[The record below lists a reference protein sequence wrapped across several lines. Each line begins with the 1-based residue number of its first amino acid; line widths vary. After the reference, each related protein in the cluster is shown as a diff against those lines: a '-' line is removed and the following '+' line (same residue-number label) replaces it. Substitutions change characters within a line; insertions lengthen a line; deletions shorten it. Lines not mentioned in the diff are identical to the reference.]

1 MLRKI
6 PSWVQL
12 LFLSGIL
19 VPIAAYVVGQW
30 IIGPYEGNFGLLGYF
45 FSIYS
50 DALQAKP
57 TAWILLTGRP
67 LMLLSLRIGLKI
79 SARAKPQEE
88 A

>member
-12 LFLSGIL
+12 LFLSGVL

-30 IIGPYEGNFGLLGYF
+30 LIGPYAGNFGLLGYF

-57 TAWILLTGRP
+57 AAWILLTGLP
-67 LMLLSLRIGLKI
+67 LMLLSLRIGLKLST
-79 SARAKPQEE
+79 SAKAPKE
-88 A
+88 